1 MDISGVLIWY
11 DLLVAR
17 TGDWSNVRIW
27 ISMKGKWEDWPLAV
41 KYLFCDWYCPDQT
54 IQYLIFPILTLPH
67 RACGVVRPGHWRTF
81 LTWPACSFSHS
92 GLHRQEQSCQT
103 SPTAALPA
111 VSTNLYTARAAL
123 DWRRVAWQNR
133 GGGGGMS
140 DKTLLMWSEEWTVL
154 RAIRRT
160 NRKLNGGPGNWKPE
174 GWNVVNLLLLWN
186 ASGFG
191 IYPSKPTPGESWFA
205 PDHVS

>member
-41 KYLFCDWYCPDQT
+41 KYLFYDWYCPDQT

-81 LTWPACSFSHS
+81 LTWPACCFSHS

-123 DWRRVAWQNR
+123 DSRRVSWICHT
-133 GGGGGMS
+133 MVLEES
-140 DKTLLMWSEEWTVL
+140 DLQALCDAMLHYYIYHKKEFQLFHKITFVVVL
-154 RAIRRT
+154 T
-160 NRKLNGGPGNWKPE
+160 
-174 GWNVVNLLLLWN
+174 
-186 ASGFG
+186 
-191 IYPSKPTPGESWFA
+191 
-205 PDHVS
+205 